1 MSNIKNQSILQ
12 RILIGKNHK
21 SLGLKDLDM
30 PLLFVTISLV
40 FFGIIMITS
49 VSLPLTSGSF
59 SMTLSHIQ
67 KIFIA
72 SIIALI
78 VFRIPLGFWQRNSIY
93 LLLISLIL
101 LVLVFIPYIGRE
113 INGAYRWIRIL
124 GFSFQ
129 PSELIKFSLIIY
141 IYSYCIR
148 KYDEFREEWLGFF
161 KPVFLVTLSIL
172 LILLEP
178 DLGSS
183 VVIFTVC
190 FSILFIAGAPLKH
203 LLSIFFVGLFTFIG
217 LIFTASY
224 RIKRILGYL
233 DPWNNEFS
241 EQLRT
246 SLSAISN
253 GQWFGVGM
261 GNSQMKEGFLS
272 DAQTDF
278 IFAIIT
284 EELGIIFSLLLIS
297 AFSYLVFRC
306 FMIGRIARQN
316 DHIFGYLV
324 SYGTGVLIALHVFIN
339 IGVSIGLLPTK
350 GITLPLVSFGG
361 SNLMLMFVLIALVQK
376 IKIEINFSNKISC
389 LLYTSDAADE

>member
-141 IYSYCIR
+141 ISSYCIR

-161 KPVFLVTLSIL
+161 KPVFLITLSIL

-183 VVIFTVC
+183 LVIFTVC
-190 FSILFIAGAPLKH
+190 FSILFIAGAPMKH
-203 LLSIFFVGLFTFIG
+203 LLSIFFVGLLTFTG

-339 IGVSIGLLPTK
+339 IGVAIGLLPTK

-376 IKIEINFSNKISC
+376 IKIEINFSNKISV
-389 LLYTSDAADE
+389 

>member
-113 INGAYRWIRIL
+113 INGAYRWIKIL

-141 IYSYCIR
+141 ISSYCIR
-148 KYDEFREEWLGFF
+148 KYDEFREEWLGFL

-190 FSILFIAGAPLKH
+190 FSILFIAGAPMKH
-203 LLSIFFVGLFTFIG
+203 LLSIFFVGLLTFIG

-253 GQWFGVGM
+253 GQWFGVGI

-376 IKIEINFSNKISC
+376 IKIEINFSNKISV
-389 LLYTSDAADE
+389 

>member
-113 INGAYRWIRIL
+113 INGAYRWIKIL

-141 IYSYCIR
+141 ISSYCIR

-190 FSILFIAGAPLKH
+190 FSILFIAGAPMKH
-203 LLSIFFVGLFTFIG
+203 LLSIFFIGLLTFIG

-339 IGVSIGLLPTK
+339 IGVAIGLLPTK

-376 IKIEINFSNKISC
+376 IKIEINFSNKISV
-389 LLYTSDAADE
+389 

>member
-30 PLLFVTISLV
+30 PLLFVAISLV

-72 SIIALI
+72 SIVALI
-78 VFRIPLGFWQRNSIY
+78 VFRTPLSFWQRNSIY

-141 IYSYCIR
+141 ISSYCIR

-161 KPVFLVTLSIL
+161 KPVFLVALSIL

-203 LLSIFFVGLFTFIG
+203 LLSIFFVGLLTFIG
-217 LIFTASY
+217 LIFTATY

-316 DHIFGYLV
+316 DHVFGYLV

-350 GITLPLVSFGG
+350 GMTLPLVSFGG

-376 IKIEINFSNKISC
+376 IKIEINFSNKISV
-389 LLYTSDAADE
+389 

>member
-113 INGAYRWIRIL
+113 INGAYRWIKIL

-141 IYSYCIR
+141 ISSYCIR

-376 IKIEINFSNKISC
+376 IKIEINFSNKISV
-389 LLYTSDAADE
+389 

>member
-1 MSNIKNQSILQ
+1 MSNIKNLSILQ

-141 IYSYCIR
+141 ISSYCIR

-190 FSILFIAGAPLKH
+190 FSILFIAGAPMKH
-203 LLSIFFVGLFTFIG
+203 LLSIFFVGLLTFIG

-316 DHIFGYLV
+316 DHFFGYLV

-376 IKIEINFSNKISC
+376 IKIEINFSNKISV
-389 LLYTSDAADE
+389 

>member
-141 IYSYCIR
+141 ISSYCIR

-253 GQWFGVGM
+253 GQWFGVGI

-376 IKIEINFSNKISC
+376 IKIEINFSNKISV
-389 LLYTSDAADE
+389 

>member
-12 RILIGKNHK
+12 RILIGKSHK

-78 VFRIPLGFWQRNSIY
+78 VFRIPLSFWQRNSIY

-141 IYSYCIR
+141 ISSYCIR

-190 FSILFIAGAPLKH
+190 FSILFIAGAPMKH
-203 LLSIFFVGLFTFIG
+203 LLSIFCVGLLTFIG

-278 IFAIIT
+278 IFAVIT

-376 IKIEINFSNKISC
+376 IKIEINFSNKISV
-389 LLYTSDAADE
+389 

>member
-21 SLGLKDLDM
+21 SLGFKDLDM

-141 IYSYCIR
+141 ISSYCIR

-161 KPVFLVTLSIL
+161 KPVFLITLSIL

-190 FSILFIAGAPLKH
+190 FSILFIAGAPMKH
-203 LLSIFFVGLFTFIG
+203 LLSIFFVGLLTFIG

-376 IKIEINFSNKISC
+376 IKIEINFSNKISV
-389 LLYTSDAADE
+389 

>member
-141 IYSYCIR
+141 ISSYCIR

-190 FSILFIAGAPLKH
+190 FSILFIAGAPMKH
-203 LLSIFFVGLFTFIG
+203 LLSIFFVGLLTFIG

-316 DHIFGYLV
+316 DHFFGYLV

-376 IKIEINFSNKISC
+376 IKIEINFSNRISV
-389 LLYTSDAADE
+389 

>member
-141 IYSYCIR
+141 ISSYCIR

-161 KPVFLVTLSIL
+161 KPVFLVTFSIL

-190 FSILFIAGAPLKH
+190 FSILFIAGAPMKH
-203 LLSIFFVGLFTFIG
+203 LLSIFFVGLLTFIG

-339 IGVSIGLLPTK
+339 IGVAIGLLPTK

-376 IKIEINFSNKISC
+376 IKIEINFSNKISV
-389 LLYTSDAADE
+389 

>member
-1 MSNIKNQSILQ
+1 MSNIKNLSILQ
-12 RILIGKNHK
+12 RILIGKNYK

-141 IYSYCIR
+141 ISSYCIR

-190 FSILFIAGAPLKH
+190 FSILFIAGAPMKH
-203 LLSIFFVGLFTFIG
+203 LLSIFAVGLLTFTG

-376 IKIEINFSNKISC
+376 IKIEINFSNKISV
-389 LLYTSDAADE
+389 

>member
-141 IYSYCIR
+141 ISSYCIR

-161 KPVFLVTLSIL
+161 KPVFLITLSIL

-190 FSILFIAGAPLKH
+190 FSILFIAGAPMKH
-203 LLSIFFVGLFTFIG
+203 LLSIFFVGLLTFIG

-376 IKIEINFSNKISC
+376 IKIEINFSNKISV
-389 LLYTSDAADE
+389 

>member
-141 IYSYCIR
+141 ISSYCIR

-253 GQWFGVGM
+253 GQWFGVGI

-297 AFSYLVFRC
+297 AFSYIVFRC

-376 IKIEINFSNKISC
+376 IKIEINFSNKISV
-389 LLYTSDAADE
+389 

>member
-21 SLGLKDLDM
+21 SLDFKDLDM

-141 IYSYCIR
+141 ISSYCIR

-297 AFSYLVFRC
+297 AFSYIVFRC

-316 DHIFGYLV
+316 EHIFGYLV

-376 IKIEINFSNKISC
+376 IKIEINFSNKISV
-389 LLYTSDAADE
+389 

>member
-141 IYSYCIR
+141 ISSYCIR

-190 FSILFIAGAPLKH
+190 FSILFIAGAPMKH
-203 LLSIFFVGLFTFIG
+203 LLSIFFVGLLTFIG

-297 AFSYLVFRC
+297 AFCYLVFRC
-306 FMIGRIARQN
+306 FIIGRIARQN

-376 IKIEINFSNKISC
+376 IKIEINFSNKISV
-389 LLYTSDAADE
+389 

>member
-12 RILIGKNHK
+12 RIMIGKNHK
-21 SLGLKDLDM
+21 SLGFKDLDM

-141 IYSYCIR
+141 ISSYCIR

-161 KPVFLVTLSIL
+161 KPVFLITLSIL

-183 VVIFTVC
+183 LVIFTVC
-190 FSILFIAGAPLKH
+190 FSILFIAGAPMKH
-203 LLSIFFVGLFTFIG
+203 LLSIFFVGLLTFTG

-339 IGVSIGLLPTK
+339 IGVAIGLLPTK

-376 IKIEINFSNKISC
+376 IKIEINFSNKISV
-389 LLYTSDAADE
+389 

>member
-12 RILIGKNHK
+12 RILVGKNHR
-21 SLGLKDLDM
+21 SLDLNDLDM
-30 PLLFVTISLV
+30 PLLFVAISLV

-78 VFRIPLGFWQRNSIY
+78 VFRTPISFWQRYSIY

-113 INGAYRWIRIL
+113 INGAYRWIKIL

-129 PSELIKFSLIIY
+129 PSELMKFSLIVY
-141 IYSYCIR
+141 ISSYCIR

-203 LLSIFFVGLFTFIG
+203 LLSIFFVGLLTFIG

-233 DPWNNEFS
+233 DPWNNEYS

-316 DHIFGYLV
+316 NHVFGYLV

-376 IKIEINFSNKISC
+376 IKIEINFSNKISV
-389 LLYTSDAADE
+389 

>member
-12 RILIGKNHK
+12 RILIGKNNK
-21 SLGLKDLDM
+21 SLGFKDLDM

-141 IYSYCIR
+141 ISSYCIR

-272 DAQTDF
+272 DTQTDF

-339 IGVSIGLLPTK
+339 IGVAIGLLPTK

-376 IKIEINFSNKISC
+376 IKIEINFSNKISV
-389 LLYTSDAADE
+389 